1 MSLLNILVMTC
12 QWTLHSKL
20 LQTMDNKP
28 VRVTRILSFTGRY
41 LLPTDH
47 VSGSVLGPRGR
58 SPKAGDKPSSSG
70 PACGQTTVSDA
81 GGQVCGTLKAAHP
94 HRKQD
99 KRTEVP
105 ICQLCLGKHHSWTLQ
120 AKEEGIRPGVSS
132 GGQQWGEVI
141 RGVCAASLTLPGLS
155 GEGGD
160 SGEEKESQMTGPVQI
175 SFL

>member
-1 MSLLNILVMTC
+1 MDASLQASRND
-12 QWTLHSKL
+12 Q
-20 LQTMDNKP
+20 DNKP
-28 VRVTRILSFTGRY
+28 VRVTRIFSFTGKY

-47 VSGSVLGPRGR
+47 VSGSVLGPRGC
-58 SPKAGDKPSSSG
+58 SPEAGDKPSSSG
-70 PACGQTTVSDA
+70 PAGGQTTVSDA

-99 KRTEVP
+99 KKTEVP
-105 ICQLCLGKHHSWTLQ
+105 TCLLCPGKRHSWTLQ
-120 AKEEGIRPGVSS
+120 AKEEGIWPGVSC

-160 SGEEKESQMTGPVQI
+160 SGGRERKSNG
-175 SFL
+175 